1 VADGLLS
8 PDDMMLMD
16 AGLLFDPAMVNAYA
30 STSDAM
36 AIPETAAMMMPLSG
50 LMEEVSPAQ
59 CFYR

>member
-1 VADGLLS
+1 
-8 PDDMMLMD
+8 MMLMD
-16 AGLLFDPAMVNAYA
+16 AGLLFDPAMVDAYTP
-30 STSDAM
+30 TSDAM